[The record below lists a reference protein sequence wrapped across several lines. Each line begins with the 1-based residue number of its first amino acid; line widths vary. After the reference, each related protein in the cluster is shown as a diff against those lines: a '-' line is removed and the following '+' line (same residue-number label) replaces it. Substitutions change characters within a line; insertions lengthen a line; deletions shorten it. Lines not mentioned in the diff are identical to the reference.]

1 MNVGFVVQ
9 SEYDFFHNF
18 IYRKENSM
26 FKKCIATYLSL
37 LFVLM
42 PFCTALA
49 AVKKNNVF
57 FNEQKFLDALITNA
71 PIDMTAV
78 KNMQGDEEQLA
89 AAAAQGAQQLLGLL
103 DKHDKEFSLLINK
116 MGKRRLFNKSAEDIK
131 YMILSNL
138 QEMADEPKVTP
149 GCLTPYTFSSLLFFA
164 FTPITFI
171 FFAQNLVYN
180 TNEPNCA
187 IAYGDWWL
195 SFLFWSL
202 AIRQTYNICT
212 EEFKEVPDPNI
223 IADYESDRTTMQILA
238 FVFFGLGV
246 YTFQD
251 CPYSP
256 FNVYGNRR

>member
-1 MNVGFVVQ
+1 MLVFGALRIW
-9 SEYDFFHNF
+9 SPILNF

-49 AVKKNNVF
+49 AGKKNSAVID
-57 FNEQKFLDALITNA
+57 EQKLLDALIANA
-71 PIDMTAV
+71 PFDMTAV
-78 KNMQGDEEQLA
+78 KNMQADEQQLA
-89 AAAAQGAQQLLGLL
+89 AAAAQGAQQMLGLL

-116 MGKRRLFNKSAEDIK
+116 MCKRRLFNKSAEDIK

-138 QEMADEPKVTP
+138 QEMADEPRVTP
-149 GCLTPYTFSSLLFFA
+149 GCLTPYTFSALLFFA
-164 FTPITFI
+164 LVPITFV
-171 FFAQNLVYN
+171 FFVQNLAYN
-180 TNEPNCA
+180 TSEPNCA

-195 SFLFWSL
+195 AFIFLSL

-212 EEFKEVPDPNI
+212 ENSKEVPDQTI
-223 IADYESDRTTMQILA
+223 IADYESDQTAMQVLTL
-238 FVFFGLGV
+238 VFLGLGI

-251 CPYSP
+251 CPNSP

>member
-1 MNVGFVVQ
+1 MRIWSPIV
-9 SEYDFFHNF
+9 NF

-26 FKKCIATYLSL
+26 FKKCIATYLAL

-49 AVKKNNVF
+49 AGKKNRTF
-57 FNEQKFLDALITNA
+57 FNEQKLLNALIANA
-71 PIDMTAV
+71 PFDVTAF
-78 KNMQGDEEQLA
+78 KNVQADEQQLA
-89 AAAAQGAQQLLGLL
+89 AAAAKGAQQLLDLL
-103 DKHDKEFSLLINK
+103 NKHDKEFSLLVNTVC
-116 MGKRRLFNKSAEDIK
+116 KRRVLNKPAEEIK
-131 YMILSNL
+131 FMILNGL
-138 QEMADEPKVTP
+138 QEMADETVTP
-149 GCLTPYTFSSLLFFA
+149 GCLTPYTFSALLFFA
-164 FTPITFI
+164 LTPITFV
-171 FFAQNLVYN
+171 FFVQNLAYN
-180 TNEPNCA
+180 TDEPNCA

-195 SFLFWSL
+195 SFLFLSL

-212 EEFKEVPDPNI
+212 ENSKEDPNETI

-251 CPYSP
+251 CPNSP